1 MQFEF
6 PFLEK
11 IASSQEFKKS
21 LSKTQRNAKS
31 IKKSKIYH
39 KFFERY
45 HAWFKRTFFLCK
57 RIVTRQMNQTRSVMK
72 IIKKRKTEKYVSS
85 VIEKSVKVMQ
95 RTVFGFSVIN
105 AISDTCLLYLI
116 YCRARSHR
124 KNNNLFHRTT
134 DIAKLCIAMSKNSF
148 VVCFFLDK

>member
-1 MQFEF
+1 
-6 PFLEK
+6 
-11 IASSQEFKKS
+11 
-21 LSKTQRNAKS
+21 
-31 IKKSKIYH
+31 
-39 KFFERY
+39 
-45 HAWFKRTFFLCK
+45 
-57 RIVTRQMNQTRSVMK
+57 MNQTRSVMK

-105 AISDTCLLYLI
+105 AISDTCLLYLT

-124 KNNNLFHRTT
+124 KDNNLFHRTT